1 MSLGLE
7 KEPSY
12 ENARL
17 VGNQI
22 TNELFEV
29 IRSKTTN
36 ENT

>member
-1 MSLGLE
+1 MRLGLE

-17 VGNQI
+17 VDNQI

-29 IRSKTTN
+29 IRSKITN